1 MQKNETN
8 QRSPQLF
15 KSIFNQIKGHLD
27 TRRNIKKNRYPHQ
40 LKAHFMF
47 EKLLIVQIDEGKSTV
62 MKLEQHTTEVDNIKL
77 VLALINIF
85 ILLFSYH
92 FVYSFYDKHIY

>member
-1 MQKNETN
+1 
-8 QRSPQLF
+8 
-15 KSIFNQIKGHLD
+15 
-27 TRRNIKKNRYPHQ
+27 
-40 LKAHFMF
+40 MF
-47 EKLLIVQIDEGKSTV
+47 EKLLIVQFDEGKLTV

-92 FVYSFYDKHIY
+92 SVYSFFDKHIY